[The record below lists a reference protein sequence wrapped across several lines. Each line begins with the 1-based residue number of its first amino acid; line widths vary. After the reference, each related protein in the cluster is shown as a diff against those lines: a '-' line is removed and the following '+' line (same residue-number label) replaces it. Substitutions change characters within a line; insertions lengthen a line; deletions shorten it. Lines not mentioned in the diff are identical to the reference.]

1 MTTFTGQNVQRNNAG
16 EICDVHVVDEA
27 GNKNTLA
34 PSVYIANGLHPP
46 IDQLND
52 VAAFSRTLRR
62 TTKKRTITSIVGW
75 VSLVALVSSL
85 AVAALFLLFECMG
98 GAPHSET
105 CGWSVGLFPLT
116 TGMFFIVAWPVC
128 FAIAMAV
135 WWWKD
140 SSE

>member
-1 MTTFTGQNVQRNNAG
+1 MQRSSTG
-16 EICDVHVVDEA
+16 EICDVHVEDEA

-34 PSVYIANGLHPP
+34 PSAYIANGFYPP
-46 IDQLND
+46 IDQLPD
-52 VAAFSRTLRR
+52 LVASSRTLHR

-75 VSLVALVSSL
+75 VSLVALVVSL
-85 AVAALFLLFECMG
+85 AVAALFLLLECMG

-116 TGMFFIVAWPVC
+116 TGLFFIVAWPVC
-128 FAIAMAV
+128 FVIAMAV

-140 SSE
+140 LSE